1 MITLSWVGAVPFD
14 LPQSA
19 QSAQSAFYFRQKYGI
34 IPLMTIHI
42 LAPNVAAKIAAGE
55 VVERPANVAKELI
68 ENSLDAGA
76 TEIRVE
82 IREGGQRLLRVIDN
96 GHGMTAEEAPLALLR
111 HATSK
116 IASADDLYEIQTF
129 GFRGEALYSIA
140 AVSQMTLTTRHKD
153 EPFGTQLRVEGG
165 EVVAQQRAGT
175 PVGTIINI
183 EHLFYNVPARKKF
196 LRKAPTEAGQI
207 TAVVQRYALAYPDRR
222 FSLVNEGK
230 LIFQSTG
237 SGNLLDVL
245 VKLYGLENTKQ
256 MTPVGVAGG
265 EWRVASSES
274 ATAQKSPA
282 DLIQDIDINFMEDA
296 VNPHHPPLT
305 TSHPPPIRVF
315 GYTSLPTLTRANRS
329 DIDIFVNRRY
339 VEDRSVTHAIVQ
351 AYHTLL
357 PVGRYP
363 LAVIFVEIDPAQVDV
378 NVHPQKVQVR
388 FVDER
393 AVFSAVQKAVRRA
406 IVTVA
411 PPPTLV
417 LPAAAPVTTDETWE
431 WTEPESFNA
440 STWVEERPV
449 DRLVDRPADGRP
461 TARPAEQSAFDLY
474 TPPPHRAMTPPVS
487 TNGAAPFNRTAT
499 STTPAQWQEP
509 DRPITQSPS
518 HPVTQPE
525 SQREVQ
531 VTAQKRQIPP
541 LRVVGQIGAMYIVA
555 EGSEGMYL
563 IDQHAA
569 HERILYEKYLAQ
581 RYGTVEGA
589 IPRQHLLEPLTLHV
603 GHELTGLVAEHLA
616 QLDEV
621 GFEVEAFGGDTFLV
635 RAIPSVLS
643 GQDPL
648 RTLEEIVNAMTNR
661 RNLVGEEVEARMVKM
676 ICKRAAIKAGQLL
689 SDLEMQELIHQLE
702 ACQSPRT
709 CPHGRPTMIQLSAGE
724 LEKAFGRI

>member
-1 MITLSWVGAVPFD
+1 MKI
-14 LPQSA
+14 Q
-19 QSAQSAFYFRQKYGI
+19 
-34 IPLMTIHI
+34 I
-42 LAPNVAAKIAAGE
+42 LAPDIAAKIAAGE
-55 VVERPANVAKELI
+55 VVERPANVAKELL

-96 GHGMTAEEAPLALLR
+96 GDGMTAEEAPLALLR

-116 IASADDLYEIQTF
+116 IHSAEELYQIRTF

-140 AVSQMTLTTRHKD
+140 AVSQLTLTTRHR
-153 EPFGTQLRVEGG
+153 EEAFGTQIRAEAG
-165 EVVAQQRAGT
+165 EIVSQQRAGS
-175 PVGTIINI
+175 PIGTIVNI

-207 TAVVQRYALAYPDRR
+207 TAVVQRYALAYPERR
-222 FSLVNEGK
+222 FSLVNEGR

-237 SGNLLDVL
+237 SGDVVDVL
-245 VKLYGLENTKQ
+245 VKLYGLENARQ
-256 MTPVGVAGG
+256 MTAVGMAHGEGQVA
-265 EWRVASSES
+265 R
-274 ATAQKSPA
+274 ATENRRTSQAMAGPS
-282 DLIQDIDINFMEDA
+282 DLAQDIDFMPAMGAQAES
-296 VNPHHPPLT
+296 LL
-305 TSHPPPIRVF
+305 RVY

-329 DIDIFVNRRY
+329 NIDIFVNRRY

-363 LAVIFVEIDPAQVDV
+363 LATIFVEIDPSQVDV

-393 AVFSAVQKAVRRA
+393 AIFGAVQKAVRRA
-406 IVTVA
+406 IVATA
-411 PPPTLV
+411 PIPDLPLPVPAVRPDFPNDADVSTQSEWSASQRPSAVDSLPPQAMSTSMS
-417 LPAAAPVTTDETWE
+417 TTEQ
-431 WTEPESFNA
+431 A
-440 STWVEERPV
+440 
-449 DRLVDRPADGRP
+449 RL
-461 TARPAEQSAFDLY
+461 DLY
-474 TPPPHRAMTPPVS
+474 TPPPLSRDLSGLPRSPAHPTQAYQQPAPQLAPASQTVVTPS
-487 TNGAAPFNRTAT
+487 TASSPPSTA
-499 STTPAQWQEP
+499 SEP
-509 DRPITQSPS
+509 GL
-518 HPVTQPE
+518 
-525 SQREVQ
+525 QREVE
-531 VTAQKRQIPP
+531 VTAQKKQLPA

-555 EGSEGMYL
+555 EGPDGMYL
-563 IDQHAA
+563 VDQHAA

-581 RYGTVEGA
+581 RYGTVDGRV
-589 IPRQHLLEPLTLHV
+589 PHQHLLEPLTLHM

-616 QLDEV
+616 QLNRV
-621 GFEVEAFGGDTFLV
+621 GFEIESFGGDTFLV
-635 RAIPSVLS
+635 RAMPSVLS

-648 RTLEEIVNAMTNR
+648 RTLEEIASAMANR
-661 RNLVGEEVEARMVKM
+661 RNLVGEELEARMVKM
-676 ICKRAAIKAGQLL
+676 ICKRASIKAGQLL

>member
-1 MITLSWVGAVPFD
+1 
-14 LPQSA
+14 
-19 QSAQSAFYFRQKYGI
+19 
-34 IPLMTIHI
+34 MTIHL
-42 LAPNVAAKIAAGE
+42 LAPDVAAKIAAGE

-96 GHGMTAEEAPLALLR
+96 GQGMTAEEAPLALLR

-116 IASADDLYEIQTF
+116 IETADDLYEIQTF

-165 EVVAQQRAGT
+165 NVVAQQRAGT

-256 MTPVGVAGG
+256 MTPVGLPILDFGFSIDAAD
-265 EWRVASSES
+265 ASVGQLSES
-274 ATAQKSPA
+274 YALSEDVDFMPFSDSEMQSKIKNQKSK
-282 DLIQDIDINFMEDA
+282 IN
-296 VNPHHPPLT
+296 
-305 TSHPPPIRVF
+305 VF
-315 GYTSLPTLTRANRS
+315 GYASLPTLTRANRS
-329 DIDIFVNRRY
+329 NIDIFVNRRY

-357 PVGRYP
+357 PGGRYP
-363 LAVIFVEIDPAQVDV
+363 LAVIFVEIDPGQVDV

-393 AVFSAVQKAVRRA
+393 AVFGAVQKAVRRA

-411 PPPTLV
+411 PPPNLTL
-417 LPAAAPVTTDETWE
+417 PTPSPTAASGDAWE
-431 WTEPESFNA
+431 WSEPEGFTV
-440 STWVEERPV
+440 STWVEEQ
-449 DRLVDRPADGRP
+449 P
-461 TARPAEQSAFDLY
+461 TARPAAQATFDLY
-474 TPPPHRAMTPPVS
+474 TPPNRPAAPLTTP
-487 TNGAAPFNRTAT
+487 GAAEAPFNRSAATPTA
-499 STTPAQWQEP
+499 PAQWPEAG
-509 DRPITQSPS
+509 R
-518 HPVTQPE
+518 HPTANQPTGIE
-525 SQREVQ
+525 RQREVE
-531 VTAQKRQIPP
+531 VAAQKRQIPP

-555 EGSEGMYL
+555 EGPEGMYL

-581 RYGTVEGA
+581 RYGTVEGE

-603 GHELTGLVAEHLA
+603 GHELTGLVADQLA
-616 QLDEV
+616 PLNQV
-621 GFEVEAFGGDTFLV
+621 GFEIETFGGDTFLV

-661 RNLVGEEVEARMVKM
+661 RNLVGEELEARMVKM

>member
-1 MITLSWVGAVPFD
+1 
-14 LPQSA
+14 
-19 QSAQSAFYFRQKYGI
+19 
-34 IPLMTIHI
+34 MTIHI
-42 LAPNVAAKIAAGE
+42 LAPDVAAKIAAGE

-76 TEIRVE
+76 TELRVE

-116 IASADDLYEIQTF
+116 IESADDLYQIATF

-153 EPFGTQLRVEGG
+153 EPFGTQLRIEGG

-256 MTPVGVAGG
+256 MTPVGLPILDFGFSITAEAPGTNTQDSAEDVDFMSF
-265 EWRVASSES
+265 SSAE
-274 ATAQKSPA
+274 AQSKIQNLKSK
-282 DLIQDIDINFMEDA
+282 IN
-296 VNPHHPPLT
+296 
-305 TSHPPPIRVF
+305 VF

-351 AYHTLL
+351 TYHTLL

-363 LAVIFVEIDPAQVDV
+363 LAVIFVEIDPAEVDV

-411 PPPTLV
+411 PPPTLT
-417 LPAAAPVTTDETWE
+417 LPAAAPVATDEAWE
-431 WTEPESFNA
+431 WREPESFNA
-440 STWVEERPV
+440 STWVEEQPVERP
-449 DRLVDRPADGRP
+449 LAQPA
-461 TARPAEQSAFDLY
+461 AQSAFDLY
-474 TPPPHRAMTPPVS
+474 TPPPITAPGSLNRAPTQPIAPP
-487 TNGAAPFNRTAT
+487 P
-499 STTPAQWQEP
+499 WQDADQSP
-509 DRPITQSPS
+509 NHSITQS
-518 HPVTQPE
+518 TPE
-525 SQREVQ
+525 RQCDVQ

-555 EGSEGMYL
+555 EGPEGMYL

-581 RYGTVEGA
+581 RYGTVDGDIA
-589 IPRQHLLEPLTLHV
+589 RQHLLEPLTLHV

-616 QLDEV
+616 HLNQV
-621 GFEVEAFGGDTFLV
+621 GFEVDAFGGDTFLV

-661 RNLVGEEVEARMVKM
+661 RNLVGEELEARMVKM

-689 SDLEMQELIHQLE
+689 SDLEMQELLHQLE

>member
-1 MITLSWVGAVPFD
+1 MQAV
-14 LPQSA
+14 
-19 QSAQSAFYFRQKYGI
+19 
-34 IPLMTIHI
+34 
-42 LAPNVAAKIAAGE
+42 VA
-55 VVERPANVAKELI
+55 
-68 ENSLDAGA
+68 
-76 TEIRVE
+76 
-82 IREGGQRLLRVIDN
+82 
-96 GHGMTAEEAPLALLR
+96 
-111 HATSK
+111 
-116 IASADDLYEIQTF
+116 
-129 GFRGEALYSIA
+129 
-140 AVSQMTLTTRHKD
+140 TRHS
-153 EPFGTQLRVEGG
+153 P
-165 EVVAQQRAGT
+165 
-175 PVGTIINI
+175 
-183 EHLFYNVPARKKF
+183 PA
-196 LRKAPTEAGQI
+196 T
-207 TAVVQRYALAYPDRR
+207 
-222 FSLVNEGK
+222 
-230 LIFQSTG
+230 
-237 SGNLLDVL
+237 
-245 VKLYGLENTKQ
+245 
-256 MTPVGVAGG
+256 
-265 EWRVASSES
+265 
-274 ATAQKSPA
+274 
-282 DLIQDIDINFMEDA
+282 
-296 VNPHHPPLT
+296 H
-305 TSHPPPIRVF
+305 HPPPIRVF

-363 LAVIFVEIDPAQVDV
+363 LAVIFVAIDPAEVDV

-411 PPPTLV
+411 PPPTLT
-417 LPAAAPVTTDETWE
+417 LPAAAPVATDEAWE
-431 WTEPESFNA
+431 WREPESFNA
-440 STWVEERPV
+440 STWVEEQPVERP
-449 DRLVDRPADGRP
+449 LAQPA
-461 TARPAEQSAFDLY
+461 AQSAFDLY
-474 TPPPHRAMTPPVS
+474 TPPPITAPGSLNRAPTQPIAPP
-487 TNGAAPFNRTAT
+487 A
-499 STTPAQWQEP
+499 WQDADQSP
-509 DRPITQSPS
+509 NHPITQS
-518 HPVTQPE
+518 TPE
-525 SQREVQ
+525 RQRDVQ

-555 EGSEGMYL
+555 EGPEGMYL

-581 RYGTVEGA
+581 RYGTVDGD

-616 QLDEV
+616 HLNQV
-621 GFEVEAFGGDTFLV
+621 GFEVDAFGGDTFLV

-661 RNLVGEEVEARMVKM
+661 RNLVGEELEARMVKM

-689 SDLEMQELIHQLE
+689 SDLEMQELLHQLE